1 MQEPVPIHGWRES
14 AHIPGR
20 RLRAWRQCARRDV
33 VLALTALGTLRGLGR
48 LMSRHSGK
56 VGGAGL
62 PKNPGICV
70 AAGLG

>member
-1 MQEPVPIHGWRES
+1 MQEPVPIDGWRES
-14 AHIPGR
+14 VHILGI

-33 VLALTALGTLRGLGR
+33 VLALTALGTLRRLGR

-62 PKNPGICV
+62 PKNFGICV